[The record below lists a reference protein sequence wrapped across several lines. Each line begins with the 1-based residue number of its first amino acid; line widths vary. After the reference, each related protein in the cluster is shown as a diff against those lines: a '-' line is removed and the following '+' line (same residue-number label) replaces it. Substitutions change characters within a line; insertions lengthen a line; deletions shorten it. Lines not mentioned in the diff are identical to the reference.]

1 MLKQF
6 FTLGLF
12 GLLPLQF
19 ATAGISVTTPLVLK
33 QNSTNTTKPY
43 VDIKVKNEGDKP
55 AYVDIIAEKFDAQAG
70 KFTRFDGLT
79 DPKKFG
85 MIVSPP
91 KLVIPA
97 KQTRIVR
104 ANLLNKDVNLEEAY
118 AITINPVVNDIK
130 GFTGVNDKDTVSG
143 VQVVVSYKVQL
154 FNQPKDIKK
163 ALDYQYKDG
172 LLTVKNT
179 GNSYSVLRNMYACDK
194 SFKTYDLLPQNNQDK
209 QTKAKTDDKLSTS
222 AHIKG
227 CKALGSEV
235 IYAGEEKIF
244 TVDKGKQVVFY
255 ENESSKLHKYS

>member
-1 MLKQF
+1 MFKQF
-6 FTLGLF
+6 LKLGLF

-19 ATAGISVTTPLVLK
+19 AIAGISVTPLVIK
-33 QNSTNTTKPY
+33 HKSTNTQSY
-43 VDIKVKNEGDKP
+43 VDIKVKNEGDKS
-55 AYVDIIAEKFDAQAG
+55 AYVEVIAKKFDTNIG
-70 KFTRFDGLT
+70 KFTPFDGSI

-104 ANLLNKDVNLEEAY
+104 ANLLNKDVTTEEAY
-118 AITINPVVNDIK
+118 TLTISPVVNDIK
-130 GFTGVNDKDTVSG
+130 GFTGVDDKDTVSG

-154 FNQPKDIKK
+154 FNQPKEIHK

-194 SFKTYDLLPQNNQDK
+194 DFKTYDLLPQNNQDK
-209 QTKAKTDDKLSTS
+209 QSKSKTDDKLASS
-222 AHIKG
+222 SEIKG

-235 IYAGEEKIF
+235 VYAGEEKTF
-244 TVDKGKQVVFY
+244 TVDQGKQIVFY
-255 ENESSKLHKYS
+255 ENKSSKLHKYL

>member
-1 MLKQF
+1 MLKQIF
-6 FTLGLF
+6 ALGLF

-19 ATAGISVTTPLVLK
+19 AMAGISVTPLVLK
-33 QNSTNTTKPY
+33 QNSTNTKNYT
-43 VDIKVKNEGDKP
+43 DIKVKNEGDKP
-55 AYVDIIAEKFDAQAG
+55 AYIDVIAEKFDTKMG

-91 KLVIPA
+91 KLVIPP

-104 ANLLNKDVNLEEAY
+104 ANLLNKNVNAEEAY
-118 AITINPVVNDIK
+118 AITINPVVNDLK
-130 GFTGVNDKDTVSG
+130 GFTGADEKDTVSG

-179 GNSYSVLRNMYACDK
+179 GNSYSVLRNIYACDK
-194 SFKTYDLLPQNNQDK
+194 SFKTYGLLPQNNQDK
-209 QTKAKTDDKLSTS
+209 QAKAKTDDKLSTS
-222 AHIKG
+222 TQIKG

-235 IYAGEEKIF
+235 IYAGEEKTF

-255 ENESSKLHKYS
+255 ENESSKLHTYL